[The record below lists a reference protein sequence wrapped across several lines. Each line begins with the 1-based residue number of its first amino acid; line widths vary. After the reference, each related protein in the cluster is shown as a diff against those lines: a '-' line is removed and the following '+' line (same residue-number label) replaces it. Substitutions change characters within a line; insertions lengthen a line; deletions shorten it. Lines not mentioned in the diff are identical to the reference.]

1 MAGQDGCSPT
11 GEEGGLPSKV
21 IPHLQGDK
29 NITLGETPE
38 LQVVI
43 DSEARLVERTPQ
55 EKQGNDADDVND
67 DVTVPDHDEWGEEEE
82 GGWVDLGQDATDCDE
97 DGSKDVVL
105 TNEEKEEKQE
115 KEEEEEMETCGT
127 NSSYYNKRVCRHMR
141 LLESSLTCKIC
152 KLVRNILLYSGDCK
166 SD

>member
-1 MAGQDGCSPT
+1 MKEQKVDKVASGCN
-11 GEEGGLPSKV
+11 E
-21 IPHLQGDK
+21 
-29 NITLGETPE
+29 
-38 LQVVI
+38 
-43 DSEARLVERTPQ
+43 
-55 EKQGNDADDVND
+55 DVN
-67 DVTVPDHDEWGEEEE
+67 
-82 GGWVDLGQDATDCDE
+82 
-97 DGSKDVVL
+97 KDVLV

-127 NSSYYNKRVCRHMR
+127 NSSYYNKSICRHMR

>member
-1 MAGQDGCSPT
+1 MIKWNYFFGKNVQKFCVSFIEQNI
-11 GEEGGLPSKV
+11 EEVEEQKV
-21 IPHLQGDK
+21 DK
-29 NITLGETPE
+29 
-38 LQVVI
+38 
-43 DSEARLVERTPQ
+43 
-55 EKQGNDADDVND
+55 
-67 DVTVPDHDEWGEEEE
+67 
-82 GGWVDLGQDATDCDE
+82 DATDCDE

>member
-1 MAGQDGCSPT
+1 MIKWNCFWKNVQKFCVSFIEQNI
-11 GEEGGLPSKV
+11 EEVEEQKV
-21 IPHLQGDK
+21 DK
-29 NITLGETPE
+29 
-38 LQVVI
+38 
-43 DSEARLVERTPQ
+43 
-55 EKQGNDADDVND
+55 
-67 DVTVPDHDEWGEEEE
+67 
-82 GGWVDLGQDATDCDE
+82 DATDCDE

-115 KEEEEEMETCGT
+115 KEEMETCGT